1 MPMPQCFTEVL
12 TGSSFRRMTSAM
24 AIVEDHAKTFAGGYI
39 SLLEGGRKAL
49 ERSGADAADCTFHR
63 RQLKLIG

>member
-1 MPMPQCFTEVL
+1 
-12 TGSSFRRMTSAM
+12 MTSAM
-24 AIVEDHAKTFAGGYI
+24 AIFEDHAKTFVGGYI
-39 SLLEGGRKAL
+39 SRLEGGRKAL